1 MEPESTFD
9 RIVSRTRDNI
19 DRINKKYS
27 SAIATQPTY
36 TSSIGNYTSSLASV
50 GISESITSS
59 PNRKSN
65 NQPTAEA
72 GSFNVILERLNKLE
86 RNHTAVEST
95 ASTVG
100 SDSAQRIKELE
111 NTVSN
116 LCKTVETLTNELK
129 DSQRVQTQ
137 TNLKINRQ
145 SGIIDAIQ
153 QDVDSR
159 RVLLS
164 KMDIWAKQGEV
175 WREDVEA
182 QLVAITK
189 QLKQS
194 EKKSNEYDD
203 TLQGRIDRS
212 ELDTFRDKMTLFT
225 QQTVATSVAAWHDR
239 IEENIR
245 SMERQISVLKGENVD
260 QTTKKDSKGAKSADG
275 TPSELVI
282 KSLITS
288 EIKVLEERIEE
299 TINTRVNHTLKSEV
313 SSFEKSLR
321 NDMSNYMNKI
331 ASEIGLLPVDGE
343 QVSQAQKVMEARRG
357 VEKELE
363 RISSKVDDISE
374 IIINMNDNNADK
386 EKNLRVELRALERS
400 IEDVVVISNN
410 NVTTIQNRCGNLE
423 ELVRNSEM
431 SLINTIN
438 SNKNDVLERLRES
451 CESWLSDRASLDRR
465 IVITERIG
473 EDISERIKLASSA
486 IDIYF
491 AASPLIKRFENTA
504 TKCDLMYTDF
514 NNFKQD
520 TTVMSHQL
528 AKLNSIA
535 ATNTDI
541 SELRER
547 VAYLEPIVD
556 QCVDST
562 SSIPT
567 MDKDLNTVR
576 DTIVKLESSTTN
588 LSKSLLTDNKNL
600 ESKYEQ
606 LLHDLKEL
614 TTMYNADI
622 PELKKSSQD
631 NTTAIETTSIKAD
644 VLLLKN
650 KVDVNHN
657 TISMLQSEI
666 EQVNKKVAAMSV
678 VASTPANEVPITK
691 ASSAIATEKIV
702 LPSSIKAETPIENV
716 KQSEN
721 KKTEV
726 VPPTKPT
733 EVVTS
738 AKHVEVP
745 RRKSEVAQRIQ
756 ELNSKISL
764 VTSDSGKGTIASDS
778 GKGTIAS
785 DSDKGTIAS
794 DSDKGTSNKETKE
807 EVKAPVV
814 AEAPVSPISNEA
826 DDVQEFSI
834 EESPPKVTI
843 TANKNEKVTLLG
855 SETPIASPVPPVTKG
870 LVDDFDSSSSDNDED
885 DDKIIEVNNESTSS
899 SGVKVNKALPA
910 IPILAIPTKSTED
923 DSTVAPE
930 NISVATV
937 TNPSSPVEVKS
948 TKPVE
953 VASPPKPEKA
963 AVATPVS
970 TTTSTT
976 TPTSMTMKERLKLRQ
991 ENLLAEKK
999 NQSSTPQPP
1008 VKPTKK

>member
-36 TSSIGNYTSSLASV
+36 NASIGNYTSSLASV

-59 PNRKSN
+59 PNRRSN
-65 NQPTAEA
+65 NQPTTEA

-86 RNHTAVEST
+86 RNHTAVGST
-95 ASTVG
+95 ASTVE
-100 SDSAQRIKELE
+100 SDSAKRIKELE

-182 QLVAITK
+182 QLVSITK

-245 SMERQISVLKGENVD
+245 AMERQISVLKGENVD
-260 QTTKKDSKGAKSADG
+260 HTTKKDSKGPKSPDG

-321 NDMSNYMNKI
+321 TDMSNYMNKI
-331 ASEIGLLPVDGE
+331 ASEVGLLPVDGE

-363 RISSKVDDISE
+363 RISNKVDDISE

-438 SNKNDVLERLRES
+438 TNKNEALERLRES

-491 AASPLIKRFENTA
+491 AASPLIKRFENTS
-504 TKCDLMYTDF
+504 TKCDLMYSDF

-520 TTVMSHQL
+520 TAAMSHQL

-562 SSIPT
+562 SSIPSI
-567 MDKDLNTVR
+567 DKDLNTVR
-576 DTIVKLESSTTN
+576 DTIIKLESSTTN

-614 TTMYNADI
+614 TTMYNSDV

-650 KVDVNHN
+650 KVDLNHN
-657 TISMLQSEI
+657 NISVLQSEI
-666 EQVNKKVAAMSV
+666 EQVNKKVATMSV
-678 VASTPANEVPITK
+678 VASTTASEVPITK
-691 ASSAIATEKIV
+691 TTSDIAIEKIV
-702 LPSSIKAETPIENV
+702 LPPSIKVEAPIENV
-716 KQSEN
+716 EN
-721 KKTEV
+721 KKMEV
-726 VPPTKPT
+726 VPRTKPT
-733 EVVTS
+733 EVAVSTET
-738 AKHVEVP
+738 VEVP

-756 ELNSKISL
+756 ELNSKIS
-764 VTSDSGKGTIASDS
+764 VITSDSGKGT
-778 GKGTIAS
+778 
-785 DSDKGTIAS
+785 
-794 DSDKGTSNKETKE
+794 SNKAVKE
-807 EVKAPVV
+807 EAKVPVV
-814 AEAPVSPISNEA
+814 VEAPVSPISNEV
-826 DDVQEFSI
+826 DDVQDFSI
-834 EESPPKVTI
+834 DESPPKVTTTI
-843 TANKNEKVTLLG
+843 NRSEKVTLLG
-855 SETPIASPVPPVTKG
+855 SETPIASPAPPVTKG
-870 LVDDFDSSSSDNDED
+870 LVDDFDSSSGDGDDDDD
-885 DDKIIEVNNESTSS
+885 DDKIMEVNNASAS
-899 SGVKVNKALPA
+899 SGGVKANKVLPA
-910 IPILAIPTKSTED
+910 IPILAIPSKSIAD
-923 DSTVAPE
+923 DSTDALD
-930 NISVATV
+930 NISAATI

-953 VASPPKPEKA
+953 VASPSKSEKA
-963 AVATPVS
+963 AVATPINTS
-970 TTTSTT
+970 SSTT

-991 ENLLAEKK
+991 ENLVAEKK

-1008 VKPTKK
+1008 AKPTKK